1 VDWIKCITNR
11 LLRAARREAGFT
23 LVEVIM
29 ATVIFVIVSTAL
41 INVVS
46 SATAADGLA
55 RQRTIGLELA
65 QQETEYIH
73 QLAYPDIGT
82 HTSGGQ
88 FGNPPGVILDTQTKL
103 VKGLWYTLTTRIRWV
118 NDPAPTAFVTGA
130 DYKQVRITVSRNTD
144 NKRLARMYLYLS
156 ATGPSCGQACASI
169 IVTTLD
175 YALSTPL
182 QTVAANLYDGPENAG
197 DVTDET
203 GMVAFAAMTA
213 SATSGGQSYYD
224 IGTSLSGYQTL
235 REENGPVAPGTS
247 GVGPETAAHVQL
259 SPSETNSTTIHLY
272 KPVTFNVDI
281 NTSDGI
287 TPYTGTA
294 DIYIGQNL
302 PSLRSAQH
310 FCWGPAAPCTPNP
323 GTGVFVA
330 TTLADDLGSESIV
343 PGVEYTVGVIAPS
356 GCTVGCSVVSD
367 VTAQLGVSDGYPVT
381 TTKNILVTLPASPNA
396 AAQKSCTIT
405 VKNSS
410 GTKLSGARVDI
421 ANPSGAMVP
430 DIYLAGGLTGSTGTY
445 TANLPVQNSYSV
457 IARDGSSIWAPWVNT
472 LNGSQAFNV
481 TSSSSC
487 APSVTV
493 S

>member
-1 VDWIKCITNR
+1 VDWIKCIRNR
-11 LLRAARREAGFT
+11 LLRAARHEAGFT

-55 RQRTIGLELA
+55 RQRTIALELA
-65 QQETEYIH
+65 QQEIEYIH

-82 HTSGGQ
+82 HTPDGQ
-88 FGNPPGVILDTQTKL
+88 AGNPPGVILSTQTKL
-103 VKGLWYTLTTRIRWV
+103 VKGLWYTLTTSIRWV
-118 NDPAPTAFVTGA
+118 DDHAPTAFHTGA
-130 DYKQVRITVSRNTD
+130 DYKQVIVTVSRNTD
-144 NKRLARMYLYLS
+144 NKVLARMYLYLA

-182 QTVAANLYDGPENAG
+182 QTVATNLYDGPENAS
-197 DVTDET
+197 DVTGAT
-203 GMVAFAAMTA
+203 GMVTFAALTA
-213 SATSGGQSYYD
+213 NPTSGGQSYYD

-235 REENGPVAPGTS
+235 REEKGPVAPGTS

-272 KPVTFNVDI
+272 KPVTFNVQI
-281 NTSDGI
+281 YNSDGI
-287 TPYTGTA
+287 TPYTGSA

-310 FCWGPAAPCTPNP
+310 FCWGVAAGCTTNP
-323 GTGVFVA
+323 GTGLFVA

-343 PGVEYTVGVIAPS
+343 PGVEYTVGVITPS

-367 VTAQLGVSDGYPVT
+367 VTAQLGVSDGYPAT
-381 TTKNILVTLPASPNA
+381 TTKPISVTLPASPNA
-396 AAQKSCTIT
+396 AAQKQCTIT

-421 ANPSGAMVP
+421 ANPSGTMVP
-430 DIYLAGGLTGSTGTY
+430 DIYLAGGLTGSGGTY